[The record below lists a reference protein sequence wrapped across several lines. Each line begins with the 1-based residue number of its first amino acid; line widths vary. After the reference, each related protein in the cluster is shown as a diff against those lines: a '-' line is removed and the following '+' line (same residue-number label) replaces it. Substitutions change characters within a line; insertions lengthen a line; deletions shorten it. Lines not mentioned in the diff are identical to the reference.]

1 MKQQMNAMKEK
12 LFAQEGE
19 LAFRLSTFT
28 LNVEQFLEKT
38 PNPEKLERLLPKIV
52 ALRSSDMMQTASG
65 AEITYLDTLL
75 LLVKDFLEK
84 NLRKTNATES

>member
-1 MKQQMNAMKEK
+1 MTKLMNAMKEK

-38 PNPEKLERLLPKIV
+38 PNPEKLARLLPKIV
-52 ALRSSDMMQTASG
+52 ALRCSDLMQGATG
-65 AEITYLDTLL
+65 AEILYLDTLL
-75 LLVKDFLEK
+75 LEVKQFLEED
-84 NLRKTNATES
+84 LRKTE

>member
-1 MKQQMNAMKEK
+1 MKQQLEAMKEK

-38 PNPEKLERLLPKIV
+38 PNPEKLSRLLPKIV
-52 ALRSSDMMQTASG
+52 ALRSSDMMQGATG
-65 AEITYLDTLL
+65 AEIAYLDTLL
-75 LLVKDFLEK
+75 LEVKQFLEED
-84 NLRKTNATES
+84 LRKTAK